1 MMSVVDSLLK
11 VVPLIR
17 QVIREDVTILVMDRV
32 QYLYFSPGEFMKL
45 DYKSGDPLAEEER
58 NFARLKNGRERSLTH
73 YDKEQYGFAFDAL
86 FLPIQEESG
95 EVVATLCVCY
105 SMDNQSI
112 LQELMARTETITS
125 QLVESIQSVAAHSQE
140 LSATSQQILHNSRE
154 AVQNSSNV
162 SEVAGFIREISDQT
176 NLLGLNAAI
185 EAARVGAAGAGFG
198 VVAQEVRKLSV
209 DTKEATTRIEK
220 SLQDVTRTIAHMET
234 EISDITT
241 SSHQQAEL
249 VTSFME
255 IIDQLNVTSKEL
267 KVFVNKIITYE
278 E

>member
-1 MMSVVDSLLK
+1 M
-11 VVPLIR
+11 
-17 QVIREDVTILVMDRV
+17 
-32 QYLYFSPGEFMKL
+32 
-45 DYKSGDPLAEEER
+45 
-58 NFARLKNGRERSLTH
+58 
-73 YDKEQYGFAFDAL
+73 
-86 FLPIQEESG
+86 
-95 EVVATLCVCY
+95 
-105 SMDNQSI
+105 

-255 IIDQLNVTSKEL
+255 IIDQLNDTSKEL